1 VRTSPAPVVC
11 TVASPDR
18 PGIVAAV
25 TAAIAASGGNI
36 LELHQ
41 HTDRD
46 VGAFTARIEVDAGVD
61 LEALQGFFDDLQVSM
76 GLTCTIYEGGSRPRV
91 VVLCSSVLHCLSDL
105 LARIDLGE
113 LSCDIVAVLSD
124 RTDAAAL
131 ASRAG
136 VPFFHVPVGED
147 RASQEAA
154 VAALLEELAPD
165 LVVLARYMRIL
176 PEHIVEAYEGRMINV
191 HHSFL
196 PAFIGANPYRRA
208 HERGVKMI
216 GATAHYVTAELDAGP
231 IIEQDVTRVTH
242 ADRVPDLIRLGADLE
257 RAVLVRAVGLH
268 VEHRVFV
275 VANRTC
281 IFR

>member
-1 VRTSPAPVVC
+1 
-11 TVASPDR
+11 
-18 PGIVAAV
+18 V
-25 TAAIAASGGNI
+25 TAAIAGAGGNI
-36 LELHQ
+36 VELSQ

-46 VGAFTARIEVDAGVD
+46 VGAFNARIEVDAGVD
-61 LEALQGFFDDLQVSM
+61 REALTSSFDALHRTM
-76 GLTCTIYEGGSRPRV
+76 GLACTIHDVAVRPRV

-113 LSCDIVAVLSD
+113 LACDVIAVISD

-131 ASRAG
+131 AHRAG

-147 RASQEAA
+147 RADQEAA
-154 VAALLEELAPD
+154 VAALLHDLEPD

-176 PEHIVEAYEGRMINV
+176 PEHMVAAFEGRMINV

-268 VEHRVFV
+268 LEHRVFI